1 MAKLVIPNKNKHKY
15 VVGID
20 FGHGETSAATCEL
33 EWDKDAGQREANV
46 LDIDMDRNARKKVI
60 PSAIC
65 RIKGGVVIGDEAFE
79 HTTDNEGIR
88 IGFKEKPTTIDGE
101 KEKLMIDYM
110 RAVYGRIRE
119 ADDRLTDDNHIVYIA
134 RPSGWQDEEA
144 KETYRQM
151 AVMAGIPLGGLTSES
166 RAAIFYAKSP
176 RVGFANEISKG
187 AIVFDLGSSTVDFTY
202 LSDNDKPIDN
212 GYNLGASIIDDVI
225 YHSFILN
232 DDNIAEFIEKY
243 PEYEG
248 ALRFKARKFKEY
260 AYSRNADSK
269 SFQTLA
275 LGAIIPEDEPAYEE
289 YGEVTAILKI
299 KNIEEL
305 NNLLEERKHYISE
318 MKLKLQEFNNETIA
332 GKKINGVFLTGGAS
346 RMNFIRP
353 LISDTLGLPLDKV
366 KFDNDNP
373 SLTISRGI
381 AMLGTADA
389 VTSVL
394 VKTLKD
400 QIPELLSD
408 DKLFDPLVDVLAT
421 KITDEAWNCVEAACE
436 YWIKHG
442 KTTDRDEL
450 KRDIEYRLTK
460 FKNNSVSSIINSTLQ
475 SFIKDESESVRKEM
489 NKIISRYAPGREI
502 TISGNVSLGNQQA
515 IAESLNEMN
524 GVIQTISKSMGD
536 IIADALWVALG
547 VILWGVLA
555 APYYIL
561 KALLTSDESKRKDK
575 AKDILGKKDSIKCD
589 LIISI
594 CENLQSNAT
603 FKKEV
608 TSSLQNFFREVIDKN
623 LQMVII
629 PIE

>member
-1 MAKLVIPNKNKHKY
+1 MAVKLFVSDIDGTLVISGKNVSEKN
-15 VVGID
+15 V
-20 FGHGETSAATCEL
+20 AAV
-33 EWDKDAGQREANV
+33 KKMVDAGIIVTIATGRMYRTSLHVAEELQVNV
-46 LDIDMDRNARKKVI
+46 PII
-60 PSAIC
+60 
-65 RIKGGVVIGDEAFE
+65 
-79 HTTDNEGIR
+79 
-88 IGFKEKPTTIDGE
+88 
-101 KEKLMIDYM
+101 
-110 RAVYGRIRE
+110 
-119 ADDRLTDDNHIVYIA
+119 
-134 RPSGWQDEEA
+134 
-144 KETYRQM
+144 TY
-151 AVMAGIPLGGLTSES
+151 
-166 RAAIFYAKSP
+166 
-176 RVGFANEISKG
+176 N
-187 AIVFDLGSSTVDFTY
+187 
-202 LSDNDKPIDN
+202 
-212 GYNLGASIIDDVI
+212 
-225 YHSFILN
+225 
-232 DDNIAEFIEKY
+232 
-243 PEYEG
+243 G
-248 ALRFKARKFKEY
+248 ALIKSVSGEIFHEQCLSPEIVVELANFFEENNLYVQSFSEDKLRFPFRCEHSNTYESLMKISGEAVGWDGLRKFTSHVYK
-260 AYSRNADSK
+260 
-269 SFQTLA
+269 
-275 LGAIIPEDEPAYEE
+275 
-289 YGEVTAILKI
+289 
-299 KNIEEL
+299 
-305 NNLLEERKHYISE
+305 
-318 MKLKLQEFNNETIA
+318 
-332 GKKINGVFLTGGAS
+332 FLS
-346 RMNFIRP
+346 
-353 LISDTLGLPLDKV
+353 ISDTAEEADKV
-366 KFDNDNP
+366 
-373 SLTISRGI
+373 I

-436 YWIKHG
+436 YWIKYG

-547 VILWGVLA
+547 VILWGVFA

-594 CENLQSNAT
+594 YKNLQSNAT

>member
-1 MAKLVIPNKNKHKY
+1 MAKLVIPNKNKHKF

-134 RPSGWQDEEA
+134 RPSGWKDEEA

-202 LSDNDKPIDN
+202 LSDNATPIDD
-212 GYNLGASIIDDVI
+212 GYPLGASIIDDVI

-394 VKTLKD
+394 VEKLKSK
-400 QIPELLSD
+400 IPELLTD
-408 DKLFDPLVDVLAT
+408 DKLFDPLTIALSKA
-421 KITDEAWNCVEAACE
+421 ITNEAWKCVESACDH
-436 YWIKHG
+436 WVKFG
-442 KTTDRDEL
+442 NTTGRDEL
-450 KRDIEYRLTK
+450 KQIVQYRLEK
-460 FKNNSVSSIINSTLQ
+460 FKDEDINPIINSTLQ
-475 SFIKDESESVRKEM
+475 TFIKDVSES
-489 NKIISRYAPGREI
+489 I
-502 TISGNVSLGNQQA
+502 
-515 IAESLNEMN
+515 
-524 GVIQTISKSMGD
+524 
-536 IIADALWVALG
+536 
-547 VILWGVLA
+547 
-555 APYYIL
+555 
-561 KALLTSDESKRKDK
+561 
-575 AKDILGKKDSIKCD
+575 
-589 LIISI
+589 
-594 CENLQSNAT
+594 
-603 FKKEV
+603 
-608 TSSLQNFFREVIDKN
+608 
-623 LQMVII
+623 
-629 PIE
+629 